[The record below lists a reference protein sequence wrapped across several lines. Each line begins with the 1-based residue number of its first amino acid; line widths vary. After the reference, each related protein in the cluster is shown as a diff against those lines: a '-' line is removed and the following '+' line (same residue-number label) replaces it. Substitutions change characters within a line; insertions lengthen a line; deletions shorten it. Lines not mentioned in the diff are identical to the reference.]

1 MASEVYIKYTVDTAD
16 LQKAQIAWDKLTQE
30 EQESLDV
37 LKKFG
42 DELQK
47 ATEKASKAGKQMKDL
62 GSIDSLARLR
72 DKAAQLRRELELLS
86 PKSQE
91 FASKLKDLKGA
102 EKDLNAMSKATGN
115 VSGGMG
121 GIMGMAGK
129 LIPILGAAFSAK
141 AIMEF
146 GQQAVQAAMKFGAM
160 QRGLEAASGGSV
172 AAGRAMDYVR
182 SISERLG
189 TNLLMTGEAYKSF
202 AAAGRS
208 AGLEINAQEKIFE
221 SVSEA
226 GMKMG
231 LTTDQIQ
238 GSMLAL
244 TQMLSKGTVQAEEL
258 RGQLGERIPGA
269 FGIMARA
276 IGVSEKELGKMLE
289 KGEVIAKDVLP
300 LFAEEL
306 NKTFGGGNQ
315 ELIDNTTAS
324 TSRLDTAWSEFL
336 VAVGQKLEPAY
347 KKGLEATA
355 SFINGVKNIISD
367 NKPDAANTFTVVKAV
382 QRDYKLLLEAKKEM
396 VETAL
401 KYEQQGFDN
410 LAEMERARIPENMQA
425 LSSLMG
431 RYMNEFQKSA
441 GMTMAQYQQNLKV
454 FQEDID
460 PEKWTTAIAANNLG
474 FVLEYRKA
482 YGQVTEIKRLIGE
495 EAKAIGKEFSKPAV
509 DPKAA
514 KKAAKE
520 AADAYSKA
528 LAEIASQ
535 EKIAISERKAITKN
549 GIEEEMKQ
557 QEDLIKITIKFNKQR
572 QGAAAQNASVPQAR
586 RDAAELVATQK
597 ETAAELERV
606 EKANEDKRYQ
616 RLVAR
621 IALNKANQ
629 QADIT
634 EMLQQIEVANQKE
647 NDLAVTLTTKEEE
660 QSLIRS
666 QNDLK
671 YAQEKL
677 RLLEYL
683 KKEQID
689 ATDETYTQV
698 TDAIKVKEAALAKE
712 VVKFYDTVYQ
722 KQDEALQMSG
732 AIKANY
738 LAADQKRDS
747 KAKKAQQENDLQF
760 RKSLLQN
767 EILTNEKRIENAD
780 ENAAKGSEVAAKA
793 ANLIRSE
800 NEKLK
805 NDLGKIDQEI
815 YDNKAKVALAAVD
828 LVQQTVNQSFDLYK
842 NQLDNELDA
851 ANKKFDEELRLADGN
866 KQKLTEIEEAR
877 RAKEAEIK
885 KKQFE
890 ANRIQAIANVV
901 FSTAPIIAQY
911 GAAVF
916 TAPLALIA
924 LAAQAAQI
932 AFILAQPVPEF
943 AEGTKGKKFKG
954 GKAIVGERGTEMVVT
969 ESGQVYYTP
978 PTATLLDLP
987 KGSQVIPNHLLSQRE
1002 IAYATNGKMYSKAQ
1016 PDMISGQLSEIG
1028 SILKGLPIHQI
1039 TMDEKGFQKFIKTET
1054 RTTKVLNNKFP
1065 NTYS

>member
-16 LQKAQIAWDKLTQE
+16 LQKAQTAWDKLTQE

-47 ATEKASKAGKQMKDL
+47 ATEEAAKAGKKMKDL
-62 GSIDSLARLR
+62 GSIDSLARLK

-86 PKSQE
+86 PKSAE
-91 FASKLKDLKGA
+91 FANKLKELKGA
-102 EKDLNAMSKATGN
+102 EKDLNGMSKATGN

-129 LIPILGAAFSAK
+129 LVPMLAAAFSAK

-160 QRGLEAASGGSV
+160 QRGLEAASGTSQ
-172 AAGRAMDYVR
+172 AAGRAMDFVR
-182 SISERLG
+182 SMSERLG

-238 GSMLAL
+238 GAMLSL

-276 IGVSEKELGKMLE
+276 VGVSERELGKMLE

-315 ELIDNTTAS
+315 QLIDNTTAS
-324 TSRLDTAWSEFL
+324 TSRLDTAWTEFL
-336 VAVGQKLEPAY
+336 VAVGEKLEPAY

-355 SFINGVKNIISD
+355 AFINGVKNIISD
-367 NKPDAANTFTVVKAV
+367 KKPDPANTYTVVKAV
-382 QRDYKLLLEAKKEM
+382 QRDYKLLLDTKKEM
-396 VETAL
+396 MDTLAE
-401 KYEQQGFDN
+401 YEKKGWTN
-410 LAEMERARIPENMQA
+410 LADIQRAKIPENMQA

-431 RYMNEFQKSA
+431 RYMKQFEKEA
-441 GMTMAQYQQNLKV
+441 GVTMGVYQERLKY
-454 FQEDID
+454 FKQDMD
-460 PEKWTTAIAANNLG
+460 PTKWTGAIVANELG
-474 FVLEYRKA
+474 AVVEYRKA
-482 YGQVTEIKRLIGE
+482 YAQVTEIKRLIAE
-495 EAKAIGKEFSKPAV
+495 EAKKIGKEFTKPTI

-549 GIEEEMKQ
+549 GIEEQMRQ
-557 QEDLIKITIKFNKQR
+557 QEDLMRITIKFNEQR
-572 QGAAAQNASVPQAR
+572 QAAAAQHGAVPAAK
-586 RDAAELVATQK
+586 RDAAELIATQK
-597 ETAAELERV
+597 ETSAELLRIQE
-606 EKANEDKRYQ
+606 ANENKRNEIF
-616 RLVAR
+616 LAK
-621 IALNKANQ
+621 IALRQKNEKEDIAESL
-629 QADIT
+629 QAID
-634 EMLQQIEVANQKE
+634 LANQKE
-647 NDLAVTLTTKEEE
+647 NDLAVTLTNKEEE
-660 QSLIRS
+660 QAMIRAR
-666 QNDLK
+666 NDLSF
-671 YAQEKL
+671 AKL
-677 RLLEYL
+677 KVQYLEEM
-683 KKEQID
+683 KKNQVEV
-689 ATDETYTQV
+689 TDETYNDV
-698 TDAIKVKEAALAKE
+698 LDNVKKKEAELAKE
-712 VVKFYDTVYQ
+712 TSKYYDTLFA
-722 KQDEALQMSG
+722 KENDALKTSG
-732 AIKANY
+732 EIRN
-738 LAADQKRDS
+738 LHIAAGTKNEL
-747 KAKKAQQENDLQF
+747 KAKKQIIEND
-760 RKSLLQN
+760 
-767 EILTNEKRIENAD
+767 IATNEERIKNAD
-780 ENAAKGSEVAAKA
+780 EYAVKGSEAAKKA
-793 ANLIRSE
+793 ADLIRAE
-800 NEKLK
+800 NAKLK
-805 NDLGKIDQEI
+805 GDLIKTDKEI
-815 YDNKAKVALAAVD
+815 YEEKAKIALATVD
-828 LVQQTVNQSFDLYK
+828 LISQITNASFDLYK
-842 NQLDNELDA
+842 EQLDNELSS
-851 ANKKFDEELRLADGN
+851 ANKKFDEEMRLAEGN
-866 KQKLTEIEEAR
+866 KQKMTEIEEAR
-877 RAKEAEIK
+877 RQKESEIK
-885 KKQFE
+885 KRQFE
-890 ANRIQAIANVV
+890 ANRVQAIANVV

-932 AFILAQPVPEF
+932 GFILAQPVPEF

-954 GKAIVGERGTEMVVT
+954 GKAIVGERGTERVVT
-969 ESGQVYYTP
+969 ESGKVYYTP
-978 PTATLLDLP
+978 PTATLIDLP
-987 KGSQVIPNHLLSQRE
+987 KGSQVIPNHLLTQNE
-1002 IAYATNGKMYSKAQ
+1002 IAYATNGKMYASNKS
-1016 PDMISGQLSEIG
+1016 DGISTQLSEIG
-1028 SILKGLPIHQI
+1028 SILKGLPVHQI
-1039 TMDEKGFQKFIKTET
+1039 TMDERGFQKFIKTEN